1 MAPFASLAR
10 GLAALILV
18 TLYSEMS
25 ANRQEFQEDDWTFY
39 IISAGICAFLAAR
52 APRPTARR
60 RRPRA
65 SPPPR
70 APRRAAR
77 APRRRRRAFRRRT
90 ASARTTSR
98 TRSRR
103 PSGPRPSR

>member
-52 APRPTARR
+52 APRGRR
-60 RRPRA
+60 RC
-65 SPPPR
+65 
-70 APRRAAR
+70 RR
-77 APRRRRRAFRRRT
+77 
-90 ASARTTSR
+90 
-98 TRSRR
+98 
-103 PSGPRPSR
+103 